1 MISRCLRNA
10 SWTISS
16 CEEQIMLQYE
26 NTVLRPWEEQDVP
39 LLEHLRNDVE
49 LQAMLM
55 TQPRPNS
62 EQRVL
67 EWLVAKTEADDGL
80 FFIIA
85 DSKTG
90 NAVGYLQVVN
100 INLQNG
106 TCEMGIC
113 LSPDEQGKGYG
124 GNAMHA
130 LVDYLRT
137 TFNLRK
143 LVLYVLADNTG
154 AIAFYLKAGFAE
166 AGRLREHFY
175 HKEEYK
181 DVIIMEKFLRL

>member
-1 MISRCLRNA
+1 
-10 SWTISS
+10 
-16 CEEQIMLQYE
+16 MLQCE
-26 NTVLRPWEEQDVP
+26 NTVLRPWVEQDVP
-39 LLEHLRNDVE
+39 LLERLRNDVE

-67 EWLVAKTEADDGL
+67 EWLATKTEADDGL
-80 FFIIA
+80 FFIIS

-100 INLQNG
+100 INQQNG

-113 LSPDEQGKGYG
+113 LSPEAQGKGYG
-124 GNAMHA
+124 ASAMHA
-130 LVDYLRT
+130 LEEYLRT

-143 LVLYVLADNTG
+143 LSLFVLVDNTG
-154 AIAFYLKAGFAE
+154 AIAFYVKAGFSE

-175 HKEEYK
+175 HDGKYK
-181 DVIIMEKFLRL
+181 DVFIMEKFLRQ